1 MQIFIKGIDGKT
13 TTVEAEGSDTI
24 WALKL
29 MYCLK
34 EVENIN
40 KPKPHLL
47 DMRWAGK
54 ELSDDKT
61 LASYNIQKEST
72 IYIVLVFRGD

>member
-13 TTVEAEGSDTI
+13 TTVEVEGNDTI
-24 WALKL
+24 WCLKL
-29 MYCLK
+29 KYCLK
-34 EVENIN
+34 EVKNTN
-40 KPKPHLL
+40 NPKPHLL

-54 ELSDDKT
+54 QLEDDKT

-72 IYIVLVFRGD
+72 IYIVITYRGD